1 MPRKTLKKI
10 LPSHKKIKENKM
22 LKIFGSLL
30 HKKEI
35 WSLSRKK
42 VLAGVFIGMFVA
54 FIPMPFQMLLVAVIA
69 IILNVNLPIPLAL
82 IWISN
87 PFTMP
92 FIYYFEY
99 ELGNILLN
107 NQNAIEFSFDTMQE
121 NLSQIASSLYVGAFV
136 LCSVASILSVVV
148 LNFLWIKK
156 VKKQRKNR

>member
-10 LPSHKKIKENKM
+10 LPNHQKIKDNKM

-30 HKKEI
+30 QKKEI

-42 VLAGVFIGMFVA
+42 VLAGVFIGMFIA
-54 FIPMPFQMLLVAVIA
+54 FIPMPFQMLLVTLLA
-69 IILNVNLPIPLAL
+69 IILNVNLPIPLVL

-87 PFTMP
+87 PITMP

-107 NQNAIEFSFDTMQE
+107 NQNAIEFSLDTMHE

-136 LCSVASILSVVV
+136 VCCFVSILSVVV
-148 LNFLWIKK
+148 LNFLWINK

>member
-10 LPSHKKIKENKM
+10 LPNHQKIKDNKM

-30 HKKEI
+30 QKKEI

-42 VLAGVFIGMFVA
+42 VLAGVFIGMFIA
-54 FIPMPFQMLLVAVIA
+54 FIQMPFQMLLVTLLA
-69 IILNVNLPIPLAL
+69 IILNVNLPIPLVL

-87 PFTMP
+87 PITMP

-107 NQNAIEFSFDTMQE
+107 NQNAIEFSLDTMHE

-136 LCSVASILSVVV
+136 VCCFVSILSVVV
-148 LNFLWIKK
+148 LNFLWINK

>member
-10 LPSHKKIKENKM
+10 LPNHQKIKDNKM

-30 HKKEI
+30 QKKEI

-42 VLAGVFIGMFVA
+42 VLAGVFIGMFIA
-54 FIPMPFQMLLVAVIA
+54 FIPMPFQMLLVTLLA

-87 PFTMP
+87 PITMP

-107 NQNAIEFSFDTMQE
+107 NQNAIEFSLDTMHE

-136 LCSVASILSVVV
+136 VCCFVSILSVVV
-148 LNFLWIKK
+148 LNFLWINK

>member
-10 LPSHKKIKENKM
+10 LPNHQKIKDNKM

-30 HKKEI
+30 QKKEI

-42 VLAGVFIGMFVA
+42 VLAGVFIGMFIA
-54 FIPMPFQMLLVAVIA
+54 FIPMPFQMILVTLLA
-69 IILNVNLPIPLAL
+69 IILNVNLPIPLVL

-87 PFTMP
+87 PITMP

-107 NQNAIEFSFDTMQE
+107 NQNAIEFSLDTMHQD
-121 NLSQIASSLYVGAFV
+121 LSQIASSLYVGAFV
-136 LCSVASILSVVV
+136 VCSFVSILSVIV
-148 LNFLWIKK
+148 LNFLWINK

>member
-1 MPRKTLKKI
+1 VPRKTLKKI

>member
-1 MPRKTLKKI
+1 MPTKTLKKI
-10 LPSHKKIKENKM
+10 LPNHQKIKDNKM

-30 HKKEI
+30 QKKEI

-42 VLAGVFIGMFVA
+42 VLAGVFIGMFIA
-54 FIPMPFQMLLVAVIA
+54 FIPMPFQMLLVTLLA
-69 IILNVNLPIPLAL
+69 IILNVNLPIPLVL

-87 PFTMP
+87 PITMP

-107 NQNAIEFSFDTMQE
+107 NQNAIEFSLDTMHE

-136 LCSVASILSVVV
+136 VCCFVSILSVVV
-148 LNFLWIKK
+148 LNFLWINK

>member
-10 LPSHKKIKENKM
+10 LPNHQKIKDNKM

-30 HKKEI
+30 QKKEI

-42 VLAGVFIGMFVA
+42 VLAGVFIGMFIA
-54 FIPMPFQMLLVAVIA
+54 FIPMPFQMILVTLLA
-69 IILNVNLPIPLAL
+69 IILNVNLPIPLVL

-87 PFTMP
+87 PITMP

-107 NQNAIEFSFDTMQE
+107 NQNAIEFSLDTMHE

-136 LCSVASILSVVV
+136 VCCFVSILSVVV
-148 LNFLWIKK
+148 LNFLWINK

>member
-10 LPSHKKIKENKM
+10 LPNHQKIKDNKM

-30 HKKEI
+30 QKKEI

-42 VLAGVFIGMFVA
+42 VLAGVFIGMFIA
-54 FIPMPFQMLLVAVIA
+54 FIPMPFQMLLVTLLA
-69 IILNVNLPIPLAL
+69 IILNVNLPIPLVL

-87 PFTMP
+87 PITMP

-107 NQNAIEFSFDTMQE
+107 NQNAIEFSLDTMHE

-136 LCSVASILSVVV
+136 VCCFVSILSVVV
-148 LNFLWIKK
+148 LNFLWINK
-156 VKKQRKNR
+156 VKIKRKNR